1 MRQPGSPMTEHTWW
15 VVAVLG
21 VLVALAI
28 ALDPWLAPEEPSA
41 RERRE
46 WLQARARMMS
56 GRDT

>member
-1 MRQPGSPMTEHTWW
+1 MW
-15 VVAVLG
+15 VIVPLG
-21 VLVALAI
+21 VIVILAI
-28 ALDPWLAPEEPSA
+28 LLDPWLAPEEPSA